1 VSKLLKLHIIL
12 FLLAFGT
19 ANALQKHS
27 QEVYEDYE
35 YLEAIDS
42 VATDNANVLPKQ
54 FDNLSEKYTGDDF
67 VYQRSKANS
76 GWWTRFKNTY

>member
-1 VSKLLKLHIIL
+1 MSKLLKLHIIL

-27 QEVYEDYE
+27 QDVYEDYE

-42 VATDNANVLPKQ
+42 VATDSGNVSPKQ
-54 FDNLSEKYTGDDF
+54 FDNLSEKYILLIL
-67 VYQRSKANS
+67 QLA
-76 GWWTRFKNTY
+76 